1 MRICSMCI
9 PPLLTVSSVG
19 RDRQFNRDIQQT
31 WNRRTNPSENFL
43 IDNLVNMHKNMVDVI
58 L

>member
-1 MRICSMCI
+1 MCI